1 MVDDHHSD
9 WGRHS
14 LGSADY
20 ETAKA
25 KVAKQVLE
33 MSEIMQIRFMLSLSL
48 VMLISASTV
57 AQAQDVRDIP
67 MGEIGDPQAGFEYAQ
82 ATCAPCHA
90 IGEEKSPNPK
100 APTFKDAANTPGMT
114 PTALM
119 VWLQSADHP
128 TMPNIMIRGQELRNV
143 AAYILSLKD

>member
-1 MVDDHHSD
+1 M
-9 WGRHS
+9 RIRLILS
-14 LGSADY
+14 LGIVLA
-20 ETAKA
+20 
-25 KVAKQVLE
+25 VAPL
-33 MSEIMQIRFMLSLSL
+33 
-48 VMLISASTV
+48 
-57 AQAQDVRDIP
+57 AQAQDVGDVP

-90 IGEEKSPNPK
+90 IGEERSPNPK
-100 APTFKDAANTPGMT
+100 APSFKNVANAAGMT

-119 VWLQSADHP
+119 VWLQNANHP